1 MTLESGK
8 GSKRMSWAD
17 EVELDVQPENKGIVS
32 RMNKSGVELFKSGP
46 GESTKGKVY
55 CCTLSRL
62 MKILSLLSRLMSR
75 VK

>member
-32 RMNKSGVELFKSGP
+32 RMNKSGVELSNLAQVKVQ
-46 GESTKGKVY
+46 KGR
-55 CCTLSRL
+55 CIATLCP
-62 MKILSLLSRLMSR
+62 
-75 VK
+75 V